1 MLYSVAVSV
10 TSEILN
16 ILIMMPNGHRDRIE
30 SYRLLE
36 QDLNLKFL

>member
-16 ILIMMPNGHRDRIE
+16 ILIMMPNVRIE

>member
-16 ILIMMPNGHRDRIE
+16 IFIMMPNVRIE

-36 QDLNLKFL
+36 QDLNLKFW

>member
-16 ILIMMPNGHRDRIE
+16 ILIMMPNVRIE

-36 QDLNLKFL
+36 QDLNLKFW